1 MVGVSLKFFFH
12 AFLYN
17 RNICHF
23 EFFFHG
29 ASGNFLYIIGEAN
42 VGVEGQG
49 FTQDLLSGTRSRAG
63 CKLYIIGKQTK
74 GVEGQGFKSGFT
86 QLQDRGRGRSF
97 ILIDV

>member
-49 FTQDLLSGTRSRAG
+49 FTQDFVMTNHGKRKILQLPARAG
-63 CKLYIIGKQTK
+63 KDL
-74 GVEGQGFKSGFT
+74 
-86 QLQDRGRGRSF
+86 
-97 ILIDV
+97 IL